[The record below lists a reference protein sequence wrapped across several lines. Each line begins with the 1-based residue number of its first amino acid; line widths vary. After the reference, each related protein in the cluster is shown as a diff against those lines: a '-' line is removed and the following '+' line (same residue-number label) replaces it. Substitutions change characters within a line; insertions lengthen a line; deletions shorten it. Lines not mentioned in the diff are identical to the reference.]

1 MEGKIMKE
9 YNVLIVEDDLMIG
22 HLLQKILRRE
32 EYNVCWKTDS
42 KEVLDVIHKIDLV
55 IMDVMLP
62 GEDGYQITKKIKN
75 IGLNIPII
83 FLSARQDI
91 DSKLQGLT
99 VGEDYMIK
107 PFDPRELLLRMQK
120 MLENQ
125 YGTFTQIKHLY
136 IDADLTRVFNKNLT
150 NEVSFTSIERKIF
163 FYLYDNR
170 DRILTK
176 EHFFNYLWPLD
187 DRNQNI
193 INVHMKKIR
202 TKINDINGEIIQ
214 NIYGEGYR
222 LNTYIK
228 K

>member
-1 MEGKIMKE
+1 MKGYKI
-9 YNVLIVEDDLMIG
+9 LIVEDDLMIG
-22 HLLQKILRRE
+22 DVLQKILQRE
-32 EYNVCWKTDS
+32 GYYVCWKKEG
-42 KEVLDVIHKIDLV
+42 KEVIDIIHEIDLV
-55 IMDVMLP
+55 IMDIMLP

-75 IGLNIPII
+75 LGLNIPII
-83 FLSARQDI
+83 FLSARSDM

-99 VGEDYMIK
+99 IGEDYMIK

-120 MLENQ
+120 MLDNR

-136 IDADLTRVFNKNLT
+136 IDAEHKKVFNNNLH
-150 NEVSFTSIERKIF
+150 NEVEFTAIERKIF
-163 FYLYDNR
+163 FYLYENR
-170 DRILTK
+170 NRILTK
-176 EHFFNYLWPLD
+176 EHFFDYLWQLE

-193 INVHMKKIR
+193 VNVHIKKVR
-202 TKINDINGEIIQ
+202 TKINDNTGEIIQ

>member
-1 MEGKIMKE
+1 MKGYKI
-9 YNVLIVEDDLMIG
+9 LIVEDDLMIG
-22 HLLQKILRRE
+22 DLLQKILQRE
-32 EYNVCWKTDS
+32 GYYVCWKKEG
-42 KEVLDVIHKIDLV
+42 KEVIDIIHGIDLV
-55 IMDVMLP
+55 IMDIMLP

-75 IGLNIPII
+75 LGLNIPII
-83 FLSARQDI
+83 FLSARSDM

-99 VGEDYMIK
+99 IGEDYMIK

-120 MLENQ
+120 MLDNR

-136 IDADLTRVFNKNLT
+136 IDAEHKKVFNDNLHH
-150 NEVSFTSIERKIF
+150 EVVFTAIERKIF
-163 FYLYDNR
+163 FYLYENR

-176 EHFFNYLWPLD
+176 EHFFDYLWQLE

-193 INVHMKKIR
+193 VNVHMKKVR
-202 TKINDINGEIIQ
+202 AKINDNTGEIIQ

>member
-1 MEGKIMKE
+1 MKGYKI
-9 YNVLIVEDDLMIG
+9 LIVEDDLMIG
-22 HLLQKILRRE
+22 DVLQKILQRE
-32 EYNVCWKTDS
+32 GYYVCWKKEG
-42 KEVLDVIHKIDLV
+42 KEVIDIIHEIDLV
-55 IMDVMLP
+55 IMDIMLP

-75 IGLNIPII
+75 LGLNIPII
-83 FLSARQDI
+83 FLSARSDI

-99 VGEDYMIK
+99 IGEDYMIK

-120 MLENQ
+120 MLDNR

-136 IDADLTRVFNKNLT
+136 IDAEHKKVFNNNLH
-150 NEVSFTSIERKIF
+150 NEVEFTAIERKIF
-163 FYLYDNR
+163 FYLYENR
-170 DRILTK
+170 NRILTK
-176 EHFFNYLWPLD
+176 EHFFDYLWQLE

-193 INVHMKKIR
+193 VNVHIKKVR
-202 TKINDINGEIIQ
+202 TKINDNTGEIIQ

>member
-1 MEGKIMKE
+1 MKGYKI
-9 YNVLIVEDDLMIG
+9 LIVEDDLMIG
-22 HLLQKILRRE
+22 DLLQKILQRE
-32 EYNVCWKTDS
+32 GYYVCWKKEG
-42 KEVLDVIHKIDLV
+42 KEVIDIIHEIDLV
-55 IMDVMLP
+55 IMDIMLP

-75 IGLNIPII
+75 LGLNIPII
-83 FLSARQDI
+83 FLSARSDM

-99 VGEDYMIK
+99 IGEDYMIK

-120 MLENQ
+120 MLDNR

-136 IDADLTRVFNKNLT
+136 IDAEHKKVFNNNLH
-150 NEVSFTSIERKIF
+150 NEVEFTAIERKIF
-163 FYLYDNR
+163 FYLYENR
-170 DRILTK
+170 NRILTK
-176 EHFFNYLWPLD
+176 EHFFDYLWQLE

-193 INVHMKKIR
+193 VNVHIKKVR
-202 TKINDINGEIIQ
+202 TKINDNTGEIIQ

>member
-1 MEGKIMKE
+1 MMKR
-9 YNVLIVEDDLMIG
+9 YNILMVEDDLMIG
-22 HLLQKILRRE
+22 DLLKKILQRE
-32 EYNVCWKTDS
+32 EYNVCWI
-42 KEVLDVIHKIDLV
+42 KEGKDIIDLIHEMDLV

-62 GEDGYQITKKIKN
+62 GDDGYQITKKVKSL
-75 IGLNIPII
+75 GLNIPVI
-83 FLSARQDI
+83 FLSARNDM

-99 VGEDYMIK
+99 IGEDYMTK

-120 MLENQ
+120 LLDNQ

-136 IDADLTRVFNKNLT
+136 IDAEHKKVFNNDLQ
-150 NEVSFTSIERKIF
+150 NEVVFTAIERKIF
-163 FYLYDNR
+163 FYLYENR

-176 EHFFNYLWPLD
+176 EHFFEYLWQLE

-193 INVHMKKIR
+193 INVHIKKVR
-202 TKINDINGEIIQ
+202 TKINDNTGEIIQ

>member
-1 MEGKIMKE
+1 MKR
-9 YNVLIVEDDLMIG
+9 YNILIVEDDLMIG
-22 HLLQKILRRE
+22 DLLQKILQRE
-32 EYNVCWKTDS
+32 EYNVCWETDG
-42 KEVLDVIHKIDLV
+42 KGILDLIHKMDLV

-62 GEDGYQITKKIKN
+62 GEDGYQISKKIKKL
-75 IGLNIPII
+75 GLNIPII
-83 FLSARQDI
+83 FLSARNDI
-91 DSKLQGLT
+91 GSKLQGLT
-99 VGEDYMIK
+99 IGEDYMTK

-136 IDADLTRVFNKNLT
+136 IDAERKKVFSSSLH
-150 NEVSFTSIERKIF
+150 NEVVFTAIERKIF
-163 FYLYDNR
+163 FYLYENR

-176 EHFFNYLWPLD
+176 EHFFDYLWQLE

-193 INVHMKKIR
+193 VNVHIKKIR
-202 TKINDINGEIIQ
+202 TKINDTSGEIIQ

>member
-1 MEGKIMKE
+1 MKGYKI
-9 YNVLIVEDDLMIG
+9 LIVEDDLMIG
-22 HLLQKILRRE
+22 DLLQKILQRE
-32 EYNVCWKTDS
+32 GYYVCWKKEG
-42 KEVLDVIHKIDLV
+42 KEVIDIIHGIDLV
-55 IMDVMLP
+55 IMDIMLP

-75 IGLNIPII
+75 LGLNIPII
-83 FLSARQDI
+83 FLSARSDM

-99 VGEDYMIK
+99 LGEDYMIK

-120 MLENQ
+120 MLDNR
-125 YGTFTQIKHLY
+125 YGTFTQIKHVY
-136 IDADLTRVFNKNLT
+136 IDAEHKKVFNDNLHH
-150 NEVSFTSIERKIF
+150 EVVFTAIERKIF
-163 FYLYDNR
+163 FYLYENR

-176 EHFFNYLWPLD
+176 EHFFDYLWQLE

-193 INVHMKKIR
+193 VNVHIKKVR
-202 TKINDINGEIIQ
+202 AKINDNTGEIIQ